1 MSKKAAKAKELTSEE
16 KIEEALKSN
25 TKINELK
32 IQRDLGEITPEVL
45 EMCNKH
51 VDLML
56 ETAKKRSVHPVEE
69 LELAASQIKNDQEM
83 LIAVT
88 QFMDAYE
95 EVLVWNKL
103 IRQKKLDKNVTSRH
117 SEMDIAL
124 YHGKVCKMQLEKKYS
139 AKIHALIYEHGHRN
153 DKR

>member
-1 MSKKAAKAKELTSEE
+1 MAKKAKKDIELTSEE

-25 TKINELK
+25 TKINDLK

-45 EMCNKH
+45 EMCNKQ

-56 ETAKKRSVHPVEE
+56 KTAKKRSVHPVEE
-69 LELAASQIKNDQEM
+69 LELAATQIKNDQEM

-103 IRQKKLDKNVTSRH
+103 IHQKKLDKNVTLRH
-117 SEMDIAL
+117 REMDIAL
-124 YHGKVCKMQLEKKYS
+124 YNGKVCKMQREKNYS
-139 AKIHALIYEHGHRN
+139 ARIHTLIYQYGHRN
-153 DKR
+153 DK

>member
-1 MSKKAAKAKELTSEE
+1 MSKKAVKAEELTSEE

-45 EMCNKH
+45 EMCNKQ

-103 IRQKKLDKNVTSRH
+103 IHQKKLDKNVTSRH
-117 SEMDIAL
+117 REMDIAL
-124 YHGKVCKMQLEKKYS
+124 FNGKVVKMQREKNYS
-139 AKIHALIYEHGHRN
+139 AKIHTLIYEHGHRN